1 MLQDKLGAPNYCVP
15 HGQMVLLACKAPEFD
30 LYNNC
35 ATHCAHRVNKVICP
49 KVYDSGIRCTY
60 FGDTQALLLFM
71 YYMHYGAGVLQYL
84 KQSCMEYYVPKPRYE
99 YEPLRSG

>member
-49 KVYDSGIRCTY
+49 KAYDPGIRCTY

-71 YYMHYGAGVLQYL
+71 YYIMGLRFTVSQTILYGI
-84 KQSCMEYYVPKPRYE
+84 
-99 YEPLRSG
+99 LRAKTTI